1 MAFGKCLAHG
11 GGYRIQTM
19 SRTGRLSPGCVALC
33 SSLRAFGSHWPLHVP
48 RPGLGRPCCP
58 RLWVTR
64 PGRSDC
70 SCYTVYFLPLTHSP
84 FVFLL
89 VSNAKIITKT
99 TVKQLIQ
106 YVLFYMFYCFR
117 YMFKSWINLEL
128 IFCAWCRIG
137 IQLYSFADRRS
148 VSPVSFIIETV
159 ISLLHILGFFVTSLI
174 IYP

>member
-1 MAFGKCLAHG
+1 MNYLLILKICPLSDIKFANVFSLSVACLFICLVG
-11 GGYRIQTM
+11 
-19 SRTGRLSPGCVALC
+19 SFALQK
-33 SSLRAFGSHWPLHVP
+33 LFKFDMGPL
-48 RPGLGRPCCP
+48 
-58 RLWVTR
+58 
-64 PGRSDC
+64 
-70 SCYTVYFLPLTHSP
+70 FISP

-128 IFCAWCRIG
+128 IFCAWCKIG